1 MTCQKQ
7 KPWIFGYHAMPKSNA
22 DKMVGWQKPPH
33 SFREGL
39 EMNVHTP
46 DVYGFVRVSTYKQD
60 VEHQIQKIKEH
71 YPHVKDFFI
80 EDGVSGA
87 LPRSQRPIFQ
97 KAIATCKKEKALL
110 VCTRLDRLGR
120 NAPDVLDFFQNEIQ
134 KGKVNVEV
142 IGLPLD
148 PMTTPIMVGVG
159 SIERHLISERTKD
172 ALARIKAEIRD
183 KGFYITK
190 DGKKIT
196 SLGSPTD
203 LSKASAKGLATRRAK
218 ADLYAEAKLP
228 LIISLQEQGMSLRGI
243 ANRLNELGER
253 TIRGNDF
260 NAQQVKL
267 ILGRG

>member
-1 MTCQKQ
+1 M
-7 KPWIFGYHAMPKSNA
+7 
-22 DKMVGWQKPPH
+22 
-33 SFREGL
+33 
-39 EMNVHTP
+39 
-46 DVYGFVRVSTYKQD
+46 DVYGFARVSTDKQD
-60 VEHQIQKIKEH
+60 VEHQIQKIRDH
-71 YPHVKDFFI
+71 YPQVKDFFI

-87 LPRSQRPIFQ
+87 LPRSQRPTFQ

-172 ALARIKAEIRD
+172 
-183 KGFYITK
+183 
-190 DGKKIT
+190 GKKIT
-196 SLGSPTD
+196 SLGSPNNM
-203 LSKASAKGLATRRAK
+203 SKASAKGLETRRAK

-228 LIISLQEQGMSLRGI
+228 LILSLQEQGLSLRGI
-243 ANRLNELGER
+243 ASRLNELGER
-253 TIRGNDF
+253 TIRGNDY

-267 ILGRG
+267 MLARCA